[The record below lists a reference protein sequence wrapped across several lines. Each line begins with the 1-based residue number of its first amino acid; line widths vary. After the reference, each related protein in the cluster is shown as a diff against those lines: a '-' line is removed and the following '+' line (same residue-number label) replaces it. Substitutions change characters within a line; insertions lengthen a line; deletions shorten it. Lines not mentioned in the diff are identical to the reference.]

1 MTSVNFEDL
10 FQQAESLNT
19 GLDNNGELPRV
30 QRNIQQLLNAGDQL
44 CAKVASQ
51 DNAKVKASLLLC
63 SKGQEAPEIS
73 DRLKSLTS
81 APEVIANVLATTCD
95 TDIKGYLQ
103 NERQAIILSLLEEQK
118 QKTFK
123 IAEER
128 HAKMRLREFEQDRQQ
143 IMTQLLGS
151 GDRSQHNLNFTSN
164 VVDAVNNVT
173 VTSDYESST
182 VKSSMTQVELL
193 YANQLNKYNDQVIS
207 GNVSSTHIVD
217 LFLEVAEKANLTNIA
232 TVWKMIGCM
241 VKSTDKMS
249 SVTKMRNSPS
259 TMLSLINSARRHLE
273 ESFLEYM
280 RKCVFEQAQFSQPG
294 GHLGCLNLVKSFLK
308 LTQHQNEQYDDSDKI
323 DELSLWKVVFY
334 CLRCGDVSAACE
346 SMIGYQHVM
355 PNIYAWL
362 VEYKEN
368 GKLSPSSES
377 NLRVAY
383 RKQFSSTHNPYKL
396 AVYSIIGK
404 CDISDVHG
412 EVAKATED
420 YMWIKLCQVVIE
432 DSSHYDSLSLIKL
445 QKILS
450 EEYGENHFKSDPL
463 LYFKVL
469 FLTCQFES
477 AIEYLYRHDSFKVH
491 AVHIGIALYSC
502 GLLLTPAN
510 IHYKLLTKSQ
520 DALAIT
526 KTDELNIARLLMLYT
541 VNFKSTDCR
550 QALNYFY
557 LLRDITTTTDNN
569 TTQSLF
575 YKCVT
580 KLISDTNEYEMIL
593 GKLNAD
599 GSRQLGLIDKYCG
612 NDSGGASKII
622 SNIAKESESKGCYE
636 DAVLLFDLCG
646 DHNRAIQLLNKILSP
661 VIKYSDA
668 KNTDR
673 KRIKKL
679 SISIAKRYSE
689 QAIKTNK
696 SATRTLY
703 LLLDLCS
710 FFDCFHN
717 DQVKQALDVINE
729 LDLLPIYSQQVDGK
743 VEEFKLQCEEVRA
756 NIGDILITT
765 MILINKQYSSSNKSN
780 QHGMMASLRE
790 RSKNLLTFAGMLPY
804 LLPQI
809 TMNKLVQLSV
819 LMS

>member
-1 MTSVNFEDL
+1 MTSANFEDL

-182 VKSSMTQVELL
+182 VKSSMTQVQLL

-241 VKSTDKMS
+241 VKSTDKTS

-259 TMLSLINSARRHLE
+259 TMLSLISSARRHLE

-308 LTQHQNEQYDDSDKI
+308 LTQHQNEQYDDSDKV
-323 DELSLWKVVFY
+323 DGLSLWKVVFY
-334 CLRCGDVSAACE
+334 CLRCGDVDAACE
-346 SMIGYQHVM
+346 SMAGHQHVV
-355 PNIYAWL
+355 PNLYTWL

-450 EEYGENHFKSDPL
+450 EDYGENHFKSDPL

-491 AVHIGIALYSC
+491 AVHIGIALHSC
-502 GLLLTPAN
+502 GMLLTPAN
-510 IHYKLLTKSQ
+510 VHYKLLTKSQ

-557 LLRDITTTTDNN
+557 LLRDITTTADNN

-612 NDSGGASKII
+612 NDSGGAAKII

-646 DHNRAIQLLNKILSP
+646 DHNRAIQLLNKMLSP

-689 QAIKTNK
+689 QAVKTNK

-743 VEEFKLQCEEVRA
+743 VQEFKLQCEEVRA

-780 QHGMMASLRE
+780 QLMMGSLRE

>member
-1 MTSVNFEDL
+1 MTSANFEDL

-182 VKSSMTQVELL
+182 VKSSMTQVQLL

-241 VKSTDKMS
+241 VKSTDKTS

-259 TMLSLINSARRHLE
+259 AMLSLISSARRHLE

-308 LTQHQNEQYDDSDKI
+308 LTQHQNEQYDDSDKV
-323 DELSLWKVVFY
+323 DGLSLWKVVFY
-334 CLRCGDVSAACE
+334 CLRCGDVDAACE
-346 SMIGYQHVM
+346 SMAGHQHVV
-355 PNIYAWL
+355 PNLYTWL

-450 EEYGENHFKSDPL
+450 EDYGENHFKSDPL

-491 AVHIGIALYSC
+491 AVHIGIALHSC
-502 GLLLTPAN
+502 GMLLTPAN
-510 IHYKLLTKSQ
+510 VHYKLLTKSQ

-557 LLRDITTTTDNN
+557 LLRDITTTADNN

-612 NDSGGASKII
+612 NDSGGAAKII

-646 DHNRAIQLLNKILSP
+646 DHNRAIQLLNKMLSP

-689 QAIKTNK
+689 QAVKTNK

-743 VEEFKLQCEEVRA
+743 VQEFKLQCEEVRA

-780 QHGMMASLRE
+780 QLMMGSLRE